1 VNVPRHFWNGLLRC
15 SPDDGVAKMGVD
27 LFWEKLCSLFGLG
40 PRFTAQDY
48 VEIQE
53 LYSIYARAYDTNE
66 GNGQVWAET
75 FTPDGVFTFREHRAV
90 GHKELAAYA
99 NSRTQTGPAIQHWN
113 TNVIIRPAPGGATAS
128 LNTMVVVDGD
138 GNTPPSIAIM
148 TNYNDVL
155 VKTRLG
161 WRIKSR
167 AGGPDIASIRQQA
180 RS

>member
-1 VNVPRHFWNGLLRC
+1 
-15 SPDDGVAKMGVD
+15 MGVD
-27 LFWEKLCSLFGLG
+27 MFWKRLCAGFGRG
-40 PRFTAQDY
+40 ETFTAQDY

-75 FTPDGVFTFREHRAV
+75 FTPDGVFTFRDYRAV

-99 NSRTQTGPAIQHWN
+99 NGRSQTGPAIQHWN
-113 TNVIIRPAPGGATAS
+113 TNVIIRPTPGGATAS
-128 LNTMVVVDGD
+128 LNTMVVVAGD
-138 GNTPPSIAIM
+138 ATTPPSIAIV

-155 VKTRLG
+155 VKTPQG

-167 AGGPDIASIRQQA
+167 AGGPDIAPIRQ
-180 RS
+180 